1 MEPREI
7 KKRFEALH
15 SERKT
20 VEEQWQTIEQYVS
33 PYKGKFFRDT
43 QGEHGVEW
51 RSSRMIYDATAVQA
65 HIQLASSIH
74 GALTNPAVMWFD
86 MQWRD
91 LDLRK
96 NHNARIWM
104 EKAAKRTYDELQDS
118 NFNLEANNC
127 YRGLTSFATAAVIE
141 EPNAD
146 ITEPWAGVT
155 FTHVP
160 IKQCYFEPDA
170 RGQCLN
176 FYRLL
181 RWRASRIVDKF
192 GIDNVPQIV
201 KDKFESNT
209 DDEVEVIYCCYTR
222 LNKQGQPERILTPE
236 NRPFGYQYILR
247 ADATPIE
254 DGGYYEMPAFMVRWE
269 ITDESMWGN
278 GPAHYALADILTLNK
293 MVELDLRSREKV
305 IDPANLIQERAIMTD
320 LDLSPGAQNVVR
332 NVDGIKPYESA
343 ARFDA
348 VESTIVRLQMAVRKY
363 FYIDQLE
370 LKDSPAMTA
379 TEVAARMELMQRL
392 LASTM
397 ARLKEDFLDPLLTRT
412 FNLLYRAGEFDPL
425 PEGLEMTDYDIQ
437 YIGPLSRSMK
447 FDQSASIERWITQLQ
462 LISQMGGEAEKVM
475 LVPDFDAIA
484 RYAADNLNL
493 PTELTNNK
501 ADVEAEADKRRE
513 AATRQASADAAAQET
528 AAAKNLAQ
536 AENLRGGEQSIVG
549 AA

>member
-1 MEPREI
+1 MDPREI
-7 KKRFEALH
+7 KKRFETLY
-15 SERKT
+15 SERKV
-20 VEEQWQTIEQYVS
+20 VEEQWQTIEQFVA
-33 PYKGKFFRDT
+33 PYKGKFFKEQ
-43 QGEHGVEW
+43 QGESGIEW
-51 RSSRMIYDATAVQA
+51 RESRNIYDATAVQA

-96 NHNARIWM
+96 NYQARVWM
-104 EKAAKRTYDELQDS
+104 ERAAKRVYDELQDS

-146 ITEPWAGVT
+146 ITDEWKGIT

-170 RGQCLN
+170 NGQCRN

-192 GIDNVPQIV
+192 GLDNVPDTV
-201 KDKFESNT
+201 KAKYESAT
-209 DDEVEVIYCCYTR
+209 DDEIEVIYCCYTR
-222 LNKQGQPERILTPE
+222 TDKQDQTDTILTPD
-236 NRPFGYQYILR
+236 NRPYGFTYILR
-247 ADATPIE
+247 ADATVL
-254 DGGYYEMPAFMVRWE
+254 DTGGYYEMPAFMVRWE

-278 GPAHYALADILTLNK
+278 GPAHYALADILTLNTL
-293 MVELDLRSREKV
+293 VELDLKSREKV
-305 IDPANLIQERAIMTD
+305 IDPANLIQERALMTD

-332 NVDGIKPYESA
+332 DVTQIRPYESA

-348 VESTIVRLQMAVRKY
+348 VESSIVRLQQAVRKY

-379 TEVAARMELMQRL
+379 TEVAARMELMQRM

-397 ARLKEDFLDPLLTRT
+397 ARLKEDFLNPLLTRT
-412 FNLLYRAGEFDPL
+412 FNLLYRAGEFDDL
-425 PEGLEMTDYDIQ
+425 PDGVELTDYDIT

-447 FDQSASIERWITQLQ
+447 FDQAASVERWITQLQ
-462 LISQMGGEAEKVM
+462 LIAQMGGEAEKVM
-475 LVPDFDAIA
+475 LVPNFDAIA

-493 PTELTNNK
+493 PTELTRS
-501 ADVEAEADKRRE
+501 ADEVEEDYNERKGMAQ
-513 AATRQASADAAAQET
+513 RQASAEAAANEA
-528 AAAKNLAQ
+528 AAAKDLSQ
-536 AENLRGGEQSIVG
+536 AETLRGGEQSIVAG
-549 AA
+549 